1 MDSSTFAWLALSASV
16 VAEVLGTL
24 ALRTADG
31 LTKPWPSI
39 AVVVCYGCAIWLMS
53 VSVRQLEMG
62 LAYAVWAGS
71 GTALTAA
78 IGMLWFQEAFT
89 WLRVLGLTFIVLGV
103 LALNLSTR

>member
-1 MDSSTFAWLALSASV
+1 MNPSNLAWLALLASV

-24 ALRTADG
+24 ALRAADG

-39 AVVVCYGCAIWLMS
+39 AVVLCYGCAIWLMS

-78 IGMLWFQEAFT
+78 IGMLCFQEAFT
-89 WLRVLGLTFIVLGV
+89 WSRLLGLTFIVLGV